1 MLTFASIVEKWF
13 IARYAILCVKK
24 FSVLRL
30 SLLDTALGNNI
41 KTCWGIL
48 IFFSVGASDEECKK
62 PDSLARVQIPPPVSK
77 KSGKG
82 QVTDAPFPNF

>member
-1 MLTFASIVEKWF
+1 MRSALLAALSLLQQEGKVCFSISYFPRFKPFMLTFASIVEKWF

-41 KTCWGIL
+41 KTC
-48 IFFSVGASDEECKK
+48 
-62 PDSLARVQIPPPVSK
+62 
-77 KSGKG
+77 
-82 QVTDAPFPNF
+82 